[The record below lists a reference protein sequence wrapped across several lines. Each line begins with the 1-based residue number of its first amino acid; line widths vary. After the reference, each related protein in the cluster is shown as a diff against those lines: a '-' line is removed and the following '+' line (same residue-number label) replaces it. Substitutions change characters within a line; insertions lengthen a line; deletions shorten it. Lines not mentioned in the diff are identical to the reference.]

1 MCVLWNKKEREGEGL
16 SYSDKT
22 LCLSV
27 GNCRSSSNC
36 MSSLNDGA
44 LNSYTFHTIVS
55 TNTGLGRETEREC
68 ERANMSIW

>member
-1 MCVLWNKKEREGEGL
+1 MSYFNFTEYASVCVYVRVLWRKKEKEGEGL

-44 LNSYTFHTIVS
+44 LNSYTFHTI
-55 TNTGLGRETEREC
+55 
-68 ERANMSIW
+68 AFH